1 MNDEKIENF
10 KILLLGESCVGKTC
24 ILLKYVEGTFS
35 QNICSTI
42 GVDFM
47 EKIIDYGDTKAHLQ
61 IWDTSGQEK
70 YKSIGLNFLR
80 NADGV
85 ILVFDLTQKDTFE
98 QMKQWL
104 NDVNEICDD
113 VKIIILGNKSDLK
126 DERKVEEEI
135 ANNFAEKLNYKYF
148 ETSAKEGTNI
158 ENAFKAMADLLMDPQ
173 TREIINNKRHRGNS
187 VLTKKNNIKKGCC
200 K

>member
-1 MNDEKIENF
+1 M
-10 KILLLGESCVGKTC
+10 
-24 ILLKYVEGTFS
+24 
-35 QNICSTI
+35 
-42 GVDFM
+42 
-47 EKIIDYGDTKAHLQ
+47 
-61 IWDTSGQEK
+61 
-70 YKSIGLNFLR
+70 
-80 NADGV
+80 
-85 ILVFDLTQKDTFE
+85 VFDLTQKDTFE

>member
-1 MNDEKIENF
+1 
-10 KILLLGESCVGKTC
+10 
-24 ILLKYVEGTFS
+24 
-35 QNICSTI
+35 
-42 GVDFM
+42 M

-98 QMKQWL
+98 QMKKWL

-126 DERKVEEEI
+126 DERKVEEES
-135 ANNFAEKLNYKYF
+135 AKNFAEKLNYKYF

>member
-10 KILLLGESCVGKTC
+10 KILLLGESSVGKTC
-24 ILLKYVEGTFS
+24 ILLKYVEGTFR
-35 QNICSTI
+35 QNIFSTI

-126 DERKVEEEI
+126 DERKVEEES
-135 ANNFAEKLNYKYF
+135 AKNFAEKLNYKYF

>member
-1 MNDEKIENF
+1 M
-10 KILLLGESCVGKTC
+10 
-24 ILLKYVEGTFS
+24 
-35 QNICSTI
+35 
-42 GVDFM
+42 
-47 EKIIDYGDTKAHLQ
+47 
-61 IWDTSGQEK
+61 
-70 YKSIGLNFLR
+70 R

>member
-1 MNDEKIENF
+1 
-10 KILLLGESCVGKTC
+10 
-24 ILLKYVEGTFS
+24 
-35 QNICSTI
+35 
-42 GVDFM
+42 M

-126 DERKVEEEI
+126 DERKVEEES
-135 ANNFAEKLNYKYF
+135 AKNFAEKLNYKYF

>member
-1 MNDEKIENF
+1 
-10 KILLLGESCVGKTC
+10 
-24 ILLKYVEGTFS
+24 
-35 QNICSTI
+35 
-42 GVDFM
+42 M

-173 TREIINNKRHRGNS
+173 TREIINNKRHRSNS

>member
-1 MNDEKIENF
+1 MKNQKQP
-10 KILLLGESCVGKTC
+10 L
-24 ILLKYVEGTFS
+24 
-35 QNICSTI
+35 Q
-42 GVDFM
+42 
-47 EKIIDYGDTKAHLQ
+47 KIIDYGDTKAHLQ

-104 NDVNEICDD
+104 NDVNGICDD

-126 DERKVEEEI
+126 DERKVEEES
-135 ANNFAEKLNYKYF
+135 AKNFAEKLNYKYF